1 MCFPMVLSS
10 KILNAKRQGVFFL
23 RGNWEARSMEIT
35 ASTPQSDCRVE
46 PYMKDQ
52 PADNSAI
59 EEEKV
64 DGTP

>member
-1 MCFPMVLSS
+1 MQ
-10 KILNAKRQGVFFL
+10 RDYVFFI
-23 RGNWEARSMEIT
+23 RGNWEVGSMEIT
-35 ASTPQSDCRVE
+35 ASTPQSDCRAE

-64 DGTP
+64 DDTP

>member
-1 MCFPMVLSS
+1 M
-10 KILNAKRQGVFFL
+10 
-23 RGNWEARSMEIT
+23 RSMEIT